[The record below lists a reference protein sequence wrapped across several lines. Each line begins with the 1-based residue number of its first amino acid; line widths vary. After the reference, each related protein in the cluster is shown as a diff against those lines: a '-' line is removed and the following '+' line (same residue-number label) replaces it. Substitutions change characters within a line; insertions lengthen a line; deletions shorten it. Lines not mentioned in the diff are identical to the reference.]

1 MPKRTILF
9 RSLLLAFSKAAL
21 YAPVAIA
28 QQTPVPVQELQRV
41 EVTGSNIRRTDAETP
56 SPVQV
61 ITSDDLKKSGFT
73 SVQDVLHNVT
83 ANGQGTLSQGFSG
96 AFASGAS
103 GIALRGLTVGS
114 TLVLIDG
121 HRMAPYPI
129 GDDGQRSFVDIANIP
144 FDAVERIEIL
154 KDGASAVY
162 GSDAIAGVVNII
174 LKRSYVGKSITVD
187 AGTSYKNDGNT
198 YRVAGAFGFGDLAA
212 DGHNFYITGE
222 LRKQNQIRFSDRGG
236 YFTKTD
242 YTAEGGYDVTPGVPA
257 PRNPLVGSLPRSGTG
272 YVTDNSGAIAG
283 FMPGC
288 DATRLAAGQC
298 TYHDTWSQ
306 IQPPTENYN
315 FVSRFTQNLNKDWQ
329 LSVQGSYFQS
339 KAQQVSGPSRAFAG
353 GYEGITSGPGV
364 VPSLLPTLPPTSIPS
379 TNPSFPAGT
388 GLTEGLLRYTFLD
401 VGPTITATDSKATRL
416 IADLQGRL
424 GTWDLT
430 ASLGYTQVI
439 LDVAGYNYVNPLNL
453 QTALNSTT
461 DPYLVGGTNS
471 ASVMDFIAP
480 TLRARDTSKLSFA
493 HLGASRDL
501 MDLPGGPLAVAVGTD
516 YVRRTQDARAPDPV
530 AAGYYNGA
538 FSNNFTVGKQTV
550 ESVYAELVA
559 PVTKQLEA
567 DAAVRYD
574 HYNLSGGKAS
584 PKIGV
589 KYTPMPELA
598 FRATASRGFRAPSPA
613 ENGNAGQTFFA
624 GSSSDPVLCKGGDPT
639 VSGNFP
645 SQCAINVGTIQ
656 GTNPNLKPETSTS
669 YTLGLIVEPAKNF
682 SATLDFYSIELK
694 NQIVAGGS
702 QDAVRGANFTP
713 IEQVQPDGSTAL
725 VAPPVAPIAY
735 YQVSYVNANSTKT
748 NGADLGLQYRHRFE
762 EIGDWKSDFMV
773 SYMNKYDLTIDGV
786 TYHLAGTHGPY
797 IVSGDTGNPR
807 TRFTW
812 ANTFTRGP
820 FSITGT
826 INYVGSYK
834 VTDPSAVAASPDFPQ
849 GTCLEALTNSGGT
862 ASTVF
867 NGVLASEQIPNGVS
881 CKVKSFTTF
890 DVSGRW
896 DVTKQLNLH
905 ASILNLFNASA
916 PLDWATYGGALGAVP
931 WNPSLH
937 TQGAIGRYFNVG
949 LTYLF

>member
-1 MPKRTILF
+1 MFKRTALS
-9 RSLLLAFSKAAL
+9 RSLLVAFSGAAL
-21 YAPVAIA
+21 YVPGAFA
-28 QQTPVPVQELQRV
+28 QQTPAPVQELQRV
-41 EVTGSNIRRTDAETP
+41 EVTGSNIRRTDSETP

-61 ITSDDLKKSGFT
+61 ITADDLKKSGFT

-114 TLVLIDG
+114 TLVLLDG

-144 FDAVERIEIL
+144 FDAIERIEIL
-154 KDGASAVY
+154 KDGASAIY

-174 LKRSYVGKSITVD
+174 LKRSFVGKTITVD

-198 YRVAGAFGFGDLAA
+198 YRVSGAVGFGDLAA
-212 DGHNFYITGE
+212 DGRNFYIAGE

-242 YTAEGGYDVTPGVPA
+242 YTDRGGYNVTPGVPA
-257 PRNPLVGSLPRSGTG
+257 PGNPLVGSLPRSGTG
-272 YVTDNSGAIAG
+272 YVTDPNGAIVG

-298 TYHDTWSQ
+298 TYHDNWNQ

-315 FVSRFTQNLNKDWQ
+315 FVGRFTQNLSQDWQ
-329 LSVQGSYFQS
+329 LSVQASYFQS

-364 VPSLLPTLPPTSIPS
+364 VPALLPTLPPTSIPS

-388 GLTEGLLRYTFLD
+388 GLSEGLLRYTFLD

-416 IADLQGRL
+416 IADLQGKL
-424 GTWDLT
+424 GAWDLN
-430 ASLGYTQVI
+430 ASVGYTQVL

-453 QTALNSTT
+453 QTALNGTT
-461 DPYLVGGTNS
+461 DPYLVGGPNS
-471 ASVMDFIAP
+471 ASVIDFIAP
-480 TLRARDTSKLSFA
+480 TLRAHDTSKLSFV
-493 HLGASRDL
+493 HLGAGRDL
-501 MDLPGGPLAVAVGTD
+501 MDLSGGPLAVAFGAD
-516 YVRRTQDARAPDPV
+516 YVHRTQDAQAPEAV

-550 ESVYAELVA
+550 GSVYAELVA
-559 PVTKQLEA
+559 PFTKQIEA
-567 DAAVRYD
+567 DAAIRYD

-589 KYTPMPELA
+589 KYTPIPELA

-613 ENGNAGQTFFA
+613 ENGTAGQTFFA
-624 GSSSDPVLCKGGDPT
+624 GSSSDPVLCPNGPT
-639 VSGNFP
+639 AVNSFP
-645 SQCAINVGTIQ
+645 SQCAINVGTVQ
-656 GTNPNLKPETSTS
+656 GTNPNLKPETSKS
-669 YTLGLIVEPAKNF
+669 YTLGLIVEPVKNF
-682 SATLDFYSIELK
+682 SATLDFYSIEIN
-694 NQIVAGGS
+694 NQIVAGSS
-702 QDAVRGANFTP
+702 QDAVRGSNFTP

-725 VAPPVAPIAY
+725 VTPPVAPIAY

-748 NGADLGLQYRHRFE
+748 NGVDLGLQYRHRFE

-773 SYMNKYDLTIDGV
+773 SYMNKYDLTVDGV
-786 TYHLAGTHGPY
+786 TYHLAGTHGPF

-807 TRFTW
+807 TRFQW

-834 VTDPSAVAASPDFPQ
+834 VTDPSAIATTGSSQD
-849 GTCLEALTNSGGT
+849 TCLDALINGGGT

-867 NGVLASEQIPNGVS
+867 DGVLATGEIPSGVS

-890 DVSGRW
+890 DVSGRY
-896 DVTKQLNLH
+896 DVTKQLSLH